1 MWRLFD
7 ICGFPIDSTKLIAK
21 EQGLQIKDEEVSA
34 AQVKA
39 REVSRGEKKGMSEL
53 TTLDVHN
60 LVTLD
65 IIDNVPTT
73 SSTEKYQRQVIEA
86 TVKAI
91 YFSKRFSK
99 AALKFLRLKSLLYSS
114 TRQIVT
120 PSLGGQRYD
129 TGRLVIDDFEEVD
142 VRNVETYNR

>member
-1 MWRLFD
+1 M
-7 ICGFPIDSTKLIAK
+7 AE

-53 TTLDVHN
+53 TTLDVHD

-99 AALKFLRLKSLLYSS
+99 AAPKFLRLKSLLYSS

-129 TGRLVIDDFEEVD
+129 TGRLVIDDFEEAD
-142 VRNVETYNR
+142 IRNVETYNR

>member
-7 ICGFPIDSTKLIAK
+7 ICGFPIDSTQLTAE

-39 REVSRGEKKGMSEL
+39 REVSRGEKKGMSDL
-53 TTLDVHN
+53 TTLDVHD

-65 IIDNVPTT
+65 IIDNVTTT

-129 TGRLVIDDFEEVD
+129 TGRLVIDDFEEAD
-142 VRNVETYNR
+142 IRNVETYNR

>member
-7 ICGFPIDSTKLIAK
+7 ICGFPIDSTKLTAE

-39 REVSRGEKKGMSEL
+39 REVSRGEKKGMSDL
-53 TTLDVHN
+53 TTLDVHD

-65 IIDNVPTT
+65 IIDNVTTT
-73 SSTEKYQRQVIEA
+73 SSTETYQRQVIEA

-129 TGRLVIDDFEEVD
+129 TGRLVIDDFEEAD
-142 VRNVETYNR
+142 IRNVETYNR